1 MKKMNLPNK
10 LTLFRLILFIPLL
23 ALFISYI
30 TLTKIQANFQANFY
44 NITGRILLGSM
55 LFIFALAMITDYF
68 DGMIARK
75 NNLVTDFG
83 KLWDPIADKM
93 IVNSTLIFLAVANF
107 SPIWL
112 VILFLAR
119 DLIVDACRVVMAKNN
134 ISVAAS
140 IWGKLKTV
148 FQSFGIIVVFV
159 IAISFNFPKEL
170 VDTYDYSYWAAIGF
184 IHIINIPLI
193 LALGFSIASG
203 ILYLSSVEPY
213 MQDK

>member
-30 TLTKIQANFQANFY
+30 TLTKRQADFY

-148 FQSFGIIVVFV
+148 FQSLGIIVVFV

-170 VDTYDYSYWAAIGF
+170 VDTYYNYSYWAARGF

-203 ILYLSSVEPY
+203 ILYLSSVKPY